1 MGLSDKAFLGRGWAF
16 PFSIE
21 PDRGRIALAAYEEDI
36 KQSIRIILST
46 GKGERV
52 MRPDFGC
59 GIHEL
64 VFGAIST
71 ALLSQ
76 IERDVKEALRRFEA
90 RIEVE
95 HVTVDSGFLAEG
107 RLEIDIHYRVRTT
120 NQRDN
125 YVYPFYFK
133 EAT

>member
-1 MGLSDKAFLGRGWAF
+1 MDNSSKAFLGRGWAF

-21 PDRGRIALAAYEEDI
+21 TDRGIALVAYEEDI

-46 GKGERV
+46 RKGERV
-52 MRPDFGC
+52 MRSDFGC

-64 VFGAIST
+64 VFGAINTS
-71 ALLSQ
+71 LISQ
-76 IERDVKEALRRFEA
+76 IERDVTEALRRYEA
-90 RIEVE
+90 RIEVDQ
-95 HVTVDSGFLAEG
+95 VAVDQRFVNEG
-107 RLEIDIHYRVRTT
+107 RLEVSIEYRVRTT

-133 EAT
+133 EAS